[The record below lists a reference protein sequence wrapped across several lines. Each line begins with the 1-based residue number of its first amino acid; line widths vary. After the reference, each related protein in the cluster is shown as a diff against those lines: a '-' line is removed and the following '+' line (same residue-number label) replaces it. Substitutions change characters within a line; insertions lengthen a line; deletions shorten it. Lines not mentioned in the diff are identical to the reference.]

1 MKKIFLLFLSSL
13 ILAGCISVTNTTN
26 SSSVS
31 SSDSSSS
38 VISQSSVLNFT
49 VKDVDGNDVNLAD
62 YQGKKVYINFWATW
76 CGPCIREIPELEEV
90 YQKYRT
96 RMTLFS
102 YPLPRPM
109 MQNLPIPIQLMK
121 VRK

>member
-76 CGPCIREIPELEEV
+76 CGP
-90 YQKYRT
+90 
-96 RMTLFS
+96 
-102 YPLPRPM
+102 
-109 MQNLPIPIQLMK
+109 
-121 VRK
+121 

>member
-62 YQGKKVYINFWATW
+62 YQGKKFISIF
-76 CGPCIREIPELEEV
+76 GPPGAVLVSE
-90 YQKYRT
+90 K
-96 RMTLFS
+96 S
-102 YPLPRPM
+102 
-109 MQNLPIPIQLMK
+109 QN
-121 VRK
+121 

>member
-1 MKKIFLLFLSSL
+1 MKKFFVLFLSGLLLTACSTVSDT
-13 ILAGCISVTNTTN
+13 ATP
-26 SSSVS
+26 SSES

-38 VISQSSVLNFT
+38 AVSQSSVLDFT

-90 YQKYRT
+90 YQ
-96 RMTLFS
+96 
-102 YPLPRPM
+102 
-109 MQNLPIPIQLMK
+109 
-121 VRK
+121 